1 MGFLRHFQAHAQ
13 STSRVCV
20 CVRVC
25 MCACT
30 HARACMHVPA
40 CMHALQ
46 FRVPIFSLYPPPPTH
61 SPAILQL
68 DRPSTAPAGIGAG
81 RSACWTASTPPG
93 AQSCPN
99 SQVIVPFAGPAPHQ
113 RALGRGAAPAGLR
126 ARDLDGGSQLPAA
139 KCAERGGAG
148 GHPGG
153 CVEGWTWPDIDRV
166 WGEVIGNGTVHGA
179 GRCSRV
185 RVRVKLCAAHLGLT
199 SDVLFSRHDLSR
211 QQLPLR

>member
-1 MGFLRHFQAHAQ
+1 MRTAPHGCV
-13 STSRVCV
+13 SVCV
-20 CVRVC
+20 CACARVH
-25 MCACT
+25 M
-30 HARACMHVPA
+30 HARACTCPHA
-40 CMHALQ
+40 CILCNLGYAFFPL
-46 FRVPIFSLYPPPPTH
+46 PPPPPP
-61 SPAILQL
+61 PAISQL

-139 KCAERGGAG
+139 KRAERGGAG

-185 RVRVKLCAAHLGLT
+185 RVSVKLCAAHLGLT
-199 SDVLFSRHDLSR
+199 PDVLFSRHDLSR